1 MEKVVRY
8 REIVQQMLAEHGK
21 QKPAYGNIEV
31 ETIFDTECDHYQI
44 VYLGW

>member
-8 REIVQQMLAEHGK
+8 REIVQQMLAEHGQ
-21 QKPAYGNIEV
+21 QKPAYENIEV
-31 ETIFDTECDHYQI
+31 ETIFDTERDHYQI